1 MRIFDIGAKEGPEVV
16 SERILTVPNVLSFLR
31 LLVLPVVY
39 VMLVRAEW
47 MTAFVLLAIFAST
60 DWLDGYIAR
69 KFDQVTKLGKLLDP
83 ISDRFLVVVVGVG
96 MIVSELVPWWVI
108 VALIVRDLFVM
119 SGGLY
124 LISQRLTP
132 PPVTRVGKAATFGLM
147 WALPSF
153 ILAAA
158 LGDGPSDPQPI
169 WQGFAWFAWA
179 TNTVLYY
186 IAAGQYVVAARA
198 QLAERASSA
207 T

>member
-39 VMLVRAEW
+39 VALIREEW
-47 MTAFVLLAIFAST
+47 MTAFILLAIFGST

-69 KFDQVTKLGKLLDP
+69 RFDQVTKLGKLLDP

-96 MIVSELVPWWVI
+96 MIVSGVVPWWVI
-108 VALIVRDLFVM
+108 ALLIVRDVFVF
-119 SGGLY
+119 GGGVY
-124 LISQRLTP
+124 LVSRRIQP
-132 PPVTRVGKAATFGLM
+132 PAVTRVGKAATFGLM

-158 LGDGPSDPQPI
+158 LGDGPSDPQPL

-179 TNTVLYY
+179 TNTILYY
-186 IAAGQYVVAARA
+186 IAAGQYVVASREL
-198 QLAERASSA
+198 LAERQGMQG
-207 T
+207 